1 MAKNQEKE
9 RNFILDDTRNFS
21 KDDAKVALEELE
33 VYKQGK
39 ASIDEKATVNQQW
52 WMLRHWQ
59 VLGERNEGV
68 NAGTS
73 VGSAWAVNSIIN
85 KHADMMDSF
94 PAPNILPREADDEE
108 EAKRLSDVIP
118 AILAQNDYEEVYR
131 DMSWDFSIDGAAIT
145 GVFWDSTKHDGMG
158 DIAISNIDVHNLF
171 WKPGIKDIQESDK
184 VYYVSLE
191 DVDVLKTKW
200 PNIANKIGPNEK
212 GTVTKYMHDDNIDTK
227 NCAEVVEMYY
237 KKTEMRPV
245 DLEGMDEQGNATK
258 VHVADVPRDILHY
271 AVIIGGE
278 IAFCSEN
285 EQGYENGY
293 YEHGKYPF
301 VIRRLFPIK
310 DSPWGFGYL
319 DIMKNPQKDID
330 KLDQA
335 VIKNAMAKAR
345 PRYWGKKNAAI
356 DMEKF
361 ADWNQEIVEVGSGD
375 LGKDVRLIE
384 VQDVPNGAISHLGNK
399 IDELKEVSNN
409 RDFNQGGISGGVN
422 AASAIAALQEAG
434 SKTSRDMNK
443 ELYRGCREE
452 YYLVI
457 ELIRQFYT
465 EPRSFRIDDGNGRF
479 EFIYFSNANIVDE
492 DMPTPEGFI
501 RHRRPVFDIE
511 VSAEKQS
518 PFSRAAQNET
528 IKELYGMG
536 MFAPENAVAALTTID
551 AMQFEGKDRLMQ
563 KIQENAIM
571 LQQFDAAMNLIMNL
585 AMQDDGIAAMAMQSG
600 ILSPEQMA
608 GMQTERQQAMAQGA
622 AQARAQSNRN
632 SPGTAEE
639 RAAANVKEG
648 DNSQAA
654 KQRVRAANMSTPR

>member
-1 MAKNQEKE
+1 MAKNYEQKD
-9 RNFILDDTRNFS
+9 FILDDDRKFT
-21 KDDAKVALEELE
+21 KDDAKKALEALE

-39 ASIDEKATVNQQW
+39 AYVDAKATENQIW
-52 WMLRHWQ
+52 WRLRHWQ
-59 VLGERNEGV
+59 SIKEQNEGV
-68 NAGTS
+68 KADVG

-94 PAPNILPREADDEE
+94 PAPNILPREADDEM
-108 EAKRLSDVIP
+108 EAKALTEVIP

-131 DMSWDFSIDGAAIT
+131 NMAWDFAIDGAA
-145 GVFWDSTKHDGMG
+145 VFWDSTKHDGMG
-158 DIAISNIDVHNLF
+158 DIAISNVDVHNVF
-171 WKPGIKDIQESDK
+171 WKPGIRDIQESDK
-184 VYYVSLE
+184 VYHVSLE
-191 DVDVLKTKW
+191 DVDVLRKKW
-200 PNIANKIGPNEK
+200 PNIADKIGPNEK
-212 GTVTKYMHDDNIDTK
+212 GTITKYMHDDNIDTTH
-227 NCAEVVEMYY
+227 CAEVVEMYY

-245 DLEGMDEQGNATK
+245 DLDGMDEEGNPTK
-258 VHVADVPRDILHY
+258 IHITDVPRPILHY
-271 AVIIGGE
+271 AVIIGSE
-278 IAFCSEN
+278 VAFCSEN

-301 VIRRLFPIK
+301 VIRRLFPVK
-310 DSPWGFGYL
+310 DSPYGFGYL

-375 LGKDVRLIE
+375 LGKDIQLIE
-384 VQDVPNGAISHLGNK
+384 VQDVPAGAINHLANK

-434 SKTSRDMNK
+434 SKTSRDLNK
-443 ELYRGCREE
+443 EIYRGCREE

-492 DMPTPEGFI
+492 DVVLPDGSGV

-536 MFAPENAVAALTTID
+536 MFAPENALPALVTID
-551 AMQFEGKDRLMQ
+551 AMQFEGKERLMQ
-563 KIQENAIM
+563 KIQENATI
-571 LQQFDAAMNLIMNL
+571 LQQYNAAMSLIMNL
-585 AMQDDGIAAMAMQSG
+585 AMQDPMIGQMAMQAG
-600 ILSPEQMA
+600 LASPEMMA
-608 GMQTERQQAMAQGA
+608 DMETSRQQAQ
-622 AQARAQSNRN
+622 AQAQPQRSKDV
-632 SPGTAEE
+632 GTAEE
-639 RAAANVKEG
+639 RAAANVKAG

-654 KQRVRAANMSTPR
+654 KARIRAANMTQPT

>member
-191 DVDVLKTKW
+191 DTDVLKKKW
-200 PNIANKIGPNEK
+200 PEIADKIGPNER
-212 GTVTKYMHDDNIDTK
+212 GTITKYMHDDNIDTT

-245 DLEGMDEQGNATK
+245 DLEGMDEEGNPTK
-258 VHVADVPRDILHY
+258 VHVTDIPRDILHY
-271 AVIIGGE
+271 AVIIGDE

-285 EQGYENGY
+285 EEGYENGY

-345 PRYWGKKNAAI
+345 PRYWGKKNSNI
-356 DMEKF
+356 DMDAF

-375 LGKDVRLIE
+375 LGESVRLID
-384 VQDVPNGAISHLGNK
+384 VQDVPSGAISHLANK

-465 EPRSFRIDDGNGRF
+465 EPRDFRIDDGNGRF
-479 EFIYFSNANIVDE
+479 EFIKFSNANIVDE
-492 DMPTPEGFI
+492 DRPTPEGFI

-563 KIQENAIM
+563 KIQENATI
-571 LQQFDAAMNLIMNL
+571 LQQFNAAMSLIMNL

-600 ILSPEQMA
+600 LLSPEQMA
-608 GMQTERQQAMAQGA
+608 GMQTERQQAMDRGA
-622 AQARAQSNRN
+622 AQARASSNRQGV
-632 SPGTAEE
+632 GTAEE

>member
-1 MAKNQEKE
+1 MAKNYEQKD
-9 RNFILDDTRNFS
+9 FILDDDRKFT
-21 KDDAKVALEELE
+21 KDDAKKALEALE

-39 ASIDEKATVNQQW
+39 AYVDAKATENQIW
-52 WMLRHWQ
+52 WRLRHWQ
-59 VLGERNEGV
+59 SIKEQNEGV
-68 NAGTS
+68 KADVG

-94 PAPNILPREADDEE
+94 PAPNILPREADDEM
-108 EAKRLSDVIP
+108 EAKALTEVIP

-131 DMSWDFSIDGAAIT
+131 NMAWDFAIDGAAIT

-158 DIAISNIDVHNLF
+158 DIAISNVDVHNVF
-171 WKPGIKDIQESDK
+171 WKPGIRDIQESDK
-184 VYYVSLE
+184 VYHVSLE
-191 DVDVLKTKW
+191 DVDVLRKKW
-200 PNIANKIGPNEK
+200 PNIADKIGPNEK
-212 GTVTKYMHDDNIDTK
+212 GTITKYMHDDNIDTTH
-227 NCAEVVEMYY
+227 CAEVVEMYY

-245 DLEGMDEQGNATK
+245 DLDGMDEEGNPTK
-258 VHVADVPRDILHY
+258 IHITDVPRPILHY
-271 AVIIGGE
+271 AVIIGSE
-278 IAFCSEN
+278 VAFCSEN

-301 VIRRLFPIK
+301 VIRRLFPVK
-310 DSPWGFGYL
+310 DSPYGFGYL

-375 LGKDVRLIE
+375 LGKDIQLIE
-384 VQDVPNGAISHLGNK
+384 VQDVPAGAINHLANK

-434 SKTSRDMNK
+434 SKTSRDLNK
-443 ELYRGCREE
+443 EIYRGCREE

-492 DMPTPEGFI
+492 DVVLPDGSGV

-536 MFAPENAVAALTTID
+536 MFAPENALPALVTID
-551 AMQFEGKDRLMQ
+551 AMQFEGKERLMQ
-563 KIQENAIM
+563 KIQENATI
-571 LQQFDAAMNLIMNL
+571 LQQYNAAMSLIMNL
-585 AMQDDGIAAMAMQSG
+585 AMQDPMIGQMAMQAG
-600 ILSPEQMA
+600 LASPEMMA
-608 GMQTERQQAMAQGA
+608 DMETSRQQAQ
-622 AQARAQSNRN
+622 AQAQPQRSKDV
-632 SPGTAEE
+632 GTAEE
-639 RAAANVKEG
+639 RAAANVKAG

-654 KQRVRAANMSTPR
+654 KARIRAANMTQPT

>member
-1 MAKNQEKE
+1 MSDNEK
-9 RNFILDDTRNFS
+9 RDFILDDRRKFT
-21 KDDAKVALEELE
+21 KEDALTALDDLDK
-33 VYKQGK
+33 YKQGK
-39 ASIDEKATVNQQW
+39 ASIDQKATVNQLW

-68 NAGTS
+68 NAGTD

-94 PAPNILPREADDEE
+94 PAPNVLPREADDEA
-108 EAKRLSDVIP
+108 EAEALTEVIP

-131 DMSWDFSIDGAAIT
+131 DMSWDFAIDGAAIT
-145 GVFWDSTKHDGMG
+145 GVFWDSTKNDGMG

-171 WKPGIKDIQESDK
+171 WQPGIKDLQESDK
-184 VYYVSLE
+184 VFYVSLQ
-191 DVDVLKTKW
+191 DSDTLKKKW
-200 PNIANKIGPNEK
+200 PKLKDKIGPNER
-212 GTVTKYMHDDNIDTK
+212 GTITKYMHDDNIDTT

-237 KKTEMRPV
+237 KKTEMQPINLDGV
-245 DLEGMDEQGNATK
+245 DEEGNPTQI
-258 VHVADVPRDILHY
+258 HIADVPRQILHY
-271 AVIIGGE
+271 AVIIGDE
-278 IAFCSEN
+278 VAFCSEN
-285 EQGYENGY
+285 EKGYENGY

-345 PRYWGKKNAAI
+345 PRYWGKKNADI
-356 DMEKF
+356 DMDKF
-361 ADWNQEIVEVGSGD
+361 ADWDEEIVEVGSGN
-375 LGKDVRLIE
+375 LGEAVRLIE
-384 VQDVPNGAISHLGNK
+384 VQDVPSGAINHLANK

-409 RDFNQGGISGGVN
+409 RDFNQGGISGGVS

-434 SKTSRDMNK
+434 SKTARDMNK

-465 EPRSFRIDDGNGRF
+465 EPRSFRIDDGSGRY
-479 EFIYFSNANIVDE
+479 EFIYFSNANIVEVDT
-492 DMPTPEGFI
+492 PTPEGFI
-501 RHRRPVFDIE
+501 RHRRPIFDIE

-536 MFAPENAVAALTTID
+536 LFAPENAVAALTTID
-551 AMQFEGKDRLMQ
+551 AMQFEGKDRIMQ
-563 KIQENAIM
+563 KIQENATMI
-571 LQQFDAAMNLIMNL
+571 QQFEAAMNLIAQL
-585 AMQDDGIAAMAMQSG
+585 SMQSPEIAQMAMQAG
-600 ILSPEQMA
+600 VMDPEQMA
-608 GMQTERQQAMAQGA
+608 QMQMANAPAPQG
-622 AQARAQSNRN
+622 QPTSGN
-632 SPGTAEE
+632 SVGTAEE
-639 RAAANVKEG
+639 RAAANVRAG

-654 KQRVRAANMSTPR
+654 RARIRAANMSTPR

>member
-1 MAKNQEKE
+1 MAKNQQNE

-73 VGSAWAVNSIIN
+73 VGSSWAVNSIIN

-212 GTVTKYMHDDNIDTK
+212 GTITKYMHDDNIDTT

-245 DLEGMDEQGNATK
+245 DLEGMDAEGNPTK
-258 VHVADVPRDILHY
+258 VHVTDVPRDILHY

-285 EQGYENGY
+285 EEGYENGY

-345 PRYWGKKNAAI
+345 PRYWGKKNANI
-356 DMEKF
+356 DMAKF
-361 ADWNQEIVEVGSGD
+361 ADWDEEIVEVGSGD
-375 LGKDVRLIE
+375 LGDAVRPIE
-384 VQDVPNGAISHLGNK
+384 VQDVPSGAISHLGNK

-492 DMPTPEGFI
+492 DRPTPEGFI

-528 IKELYGMG
+528 IKELYGLG

-563 KIQENAIM
+563 KIQDNAIM

-622 AQARAQSNRN
+622 AQARASSNRQGV
-632 SPGTAEE
+632 GTAEE

>member
-1 MAKNQEKE
+1 MAKNYEEK
-9 RNFILDDTRNFS
+9 NFILDDDRKFT
-21 KDDAKVALEELE
+21 KDDAKKALESLE
-33 VYKQGK
+33 VYKKGK
-39 ASIDEKATVNQQW
+39 SSIDQKATENQQW
-52 WMLRHWQ
+52 WMLRHWR
-59 VLGERNEGV
+59 VLAERNEGV
-68 NAGTS
+68 AAQVG

-94 PAPNILPREADDEE
+94 PAPNILPREADDEM
-108 EAKRLSDVIP
+108 EAKALTQVVP
-118 AILAQNDYEEVYR
+118 AILAQNDYEEIYR
-131 DMSWDFSIDGAAIT
+131 NMAWDFAIDGTAIT

-158 DIAISNIDVHNLF
+158 DIAISNVDVHNIF
-171 WKPGIKDIQESDK
+171 WKPGISDLQESDK
-184 VYYVSLE
+184 VYHVSLE
-191 DVDVLKTKW
+191 DVDVLRKKW
-200 PNIANKIGPNEK
+200 PNIADKIGPNEK
-212 GTVTKYMHDDNIDTK
+212 GTITKYMHDDNIDTT

-237 KKTEMRPV
+237 KKTEMRSV
-245 DLEGMDEQGNATK
+245 DLDGMDAEGNPTK
-258 VHVADVPRDILHY
+258 IHITDVPRPILHY

-278 IAFCSEN
+278 VAFCSEN

-293 YEHGKYPF
+293 YEHGKFPF
-301 VIRRLFPIK
+301 VIRRLFPVK
-310 DSPWGFGYL
+310 DSPYGFGYL

-356 DMEKF
+356 DMAKF

-375 LGKDVRLIE
+375 LGKDVALIE
-384 VQDVPNGAISHLGNK
+384 VQDVPAGAISHLANK
-399 IDELKEVSNN
+399 VDELKEVSNN

-434 SKTSRDMNK
+434 SKTSRDLNK
-443 ELYRGCREE
+443 EIYRGCREE

-492 DMPTPEGFI
+492 DVVMPDGSGI

-536 MFAPENAVAALTTID
+536 MFQPENALPALVTID
-551 AMQFEGKDRLMQ
+551 AMQFEGKEKLMQ
-563 KIQENAIM
+563 KIQENATI
-571 LQQFDAAMNLIMNL
+571 LQQFNAAMNLIMNL
-585 AMQDDGIAAMAMQSG
+585 AMQDPRIAQMAMQSG
-600 ILSPEQMA
+600 LASPEMMA
-608 GMQTERQQAMAQGA
+608 DMETSMQQAQPHPAE
-622 AQARAQSNRN
+622 RKKDV
-632 SPGTAEE
+632 GTAEE
-639 RAAANVKEG
+639 RAAANVKAG

-654 KQRVRAANMSTPR
+654 KARVRAANMTQPK

>member
-1 MAKNQEKE
+1 MKDKE
-9 RNFILDDTRNFS
+9 RNFILSDTRNFS

-39 ASIDEKATVNQQW
+39 ASIDQKATVNQQW
-52 WMLRHWQ
+52 WMMRHWQ

-68 NAGTS
+68 NAGTD

-94 PAPNILPREADDEE
+94 PAPNVLPREADDEL
-108 EAKRLSDVIP
+108 EARALTEVIP
-118 AILAQNDYEEVYR
+118 AILALNDYEEVYR

-171 WKPGIKDIQESDK
+171 WKPGIRDLQESDK

-191 DVDVLKTKW
+191 DVDVLKKKW

-212 GTVTKYMHDDNIDTK
+212 GTITKYMHDDNIDTT

-245 DLEGMDEQGNATK
+245 NLEGKDEEGNPTV
-258 VHVADVPRDILHY
+258 VHVTDVPRDILHY

-278 IAFCSEN
+278 VAFCSEN

-301 VIRRLFPIK
+301 VIRRLFPVK

-319 DIMKNPQKDID
+319 DIIKNPQKDID

-335 VIKNAMAKAR
+335 VIFNAMAKAR
-345 PRYWGKKNAAI
+345 PRYFGKKNANI
-356 DMEKF
+356 DMAKF
-361 ADWNQEIVEVGSGD
+361 ADWDEQIVEVGSGD
-375 LGKDVRLIE
+375 PRESVQLIE
-384 VQDVPNGAISHLGNK
+384 VQDVPAGAINHLANK

-465 EPRSFRIDDGNGRF
+465 EPRDFRIDKGNGRF
-479 EFIYFSNANIVDE
+479 EFIKFSNANIVE
-492 DMPTPEGFI
+492 DDVPTPEGLI
-501 RHRRPVFDIE
+501 RHKRPVFDIE

-536 MFAPENAVAALTTID
+536 LFQPENAMAALTTID
-551 AMQFEGKDRLMQ
+551 AMQFEGKERLMQ
-563 KIQENAIM
+563 KIQDNAVM

-585 AMQDDGIAAMAMQSG
+585 AMQDDGIAAMAMQAG
-600 ILSPEQMA
+600 LTSPEMMADAQMNA
-608 GMQTERQQAMAQGA
+608 EQ
-622 AQARAQSNRN
+622 AQAQRPAPKKG
-632 SPGTAEE
+632 PGTAEE

-654 KQRVRAANMSTPR
+654 KQRVRAANMSAPR

>member
-1 MAKNQEKE
+1 MANKNSNNE
-9 RNFILDDTRNFS
+9 NFILRDTRKFT
-21 KDDAKVALEELE
+21 KDDAKVALEDLE
-33 VYKQGK
+33 EYKQGK
-39 ASIDEKATVNQQW
+39 ASIDQKATVNQQW

-59 VLGERNEGV
+59 VLGEQNEGV

-94 PAPNILPREADDEE
+94 PAPNILPREADDQA
-108 EAKRLSDVIP
+108 EAEALTDVIP

-131 DMSWDFSIDGAAIT
+131 DMSWDFAIDGAAIT

-171 WKPGIKDIQESDK
+171 WKPGIKDIQKSDK
-184 VYYVSLE
+184 VFYVSLE
-191 DVDVLKTKW
+191 DTDVLKVKW
-200 PNIANKIGPNEK
+200 PNIANKIGPSEK
-212 GTVTKYMHDDNIDTK
+212 GTITKYIHDDNIDTT
-227 NCAEVVEMYY
+227 NCSEVVEMYY
-237 KKTEMRPV
+237 KKTEMQSV
-245 DLEGMDEQGNATK
+245 DLEGMDEEGNPTK
-258 VHVADVPRDILHY
+258 VHITDVPREILHY

-278 IAFCSEN
+278 VAFCSEN
-285 EQGYENGY
+285 EEGYENGY

-356 DMEKF
+356 DINQF
-361 ADWNQEIVEVGSGD
+361 ADWNNEIVEVGSGD
-375 LGKDVRLIE
+375 LGKDIQLMD
-384 VQDVPNGAISHLGNK
+384 VQDVPSGAITHLGNK

-479 EFIYFSNANIVDE
+479 EFIKFSNANIVEE
-492 DMPTPEGFI
+492 DVPTGEGFI

-563 KIQENAIM
+563 KIQENAVM

-585 AMQDDGIAAMAMQSG
+585 ALQNDAIAAMAMQSG
-600 ILSPEQMA
+600 LMSPEQMA
-608 GMQTERQQAMAQGA
+608 GMQTDRMEAEAKGA
-622 AQARAQSNRN
+622 AQARAAGGRNRVG
-632 SPGTAEE
+632 SAEE
-639 RAAANVKEG
+639 RAAANIKEG

-654 KQRVRAANMSTPR
+654 KARLRAANMATIG

>member
-21 KDDAKVALEELE
+21 KDDAKVALEQLE

-68 NAGTS
+68 NAGTE

-212 GTVTKYMHDDNIDTK
+212 GTITKYMHDDNIDTT

-237 KKTEMRPV
+237 KKTEMQPV

-356 DMEKF
+356 DMAKF
-361 ADWNQEIVEVGSGD
+361 ADWNEEIVEVGSGE
-375 LGKDVRLIE
+375 LGKDIALIE
-384 VQDVPNGAISHLGNK
+384 VQDVPAGAINHLANK

-479 EFIYFSNANIVDE
+479 EFIYFSNANIVEE

-536 MFAPENAVAALTTID
+536 LFQPENALPALVTID

-608 GMQTERQQAMAQGA
+608 GMQTERQQAMDRGA
-622 AQARAQSNRN
+622 AQARASSNRQGV
-632 SPGTAEE
+632 GTAEE

>member
-1 MAKNQEKE
+1 MANKNSNSD
-9 RNFILDDTRNFS
+9 NFILRDTRKFT
-21 KDDAKVALEELE
+21 KDDAKVALEDLE
-33 VYKQGK
+33 EYKQGK
-39 ASIDEKATVNQQW
+39 ASIDQKATVNQQW

-94 PAPNILPREADDEE
+94 PAPNILPREADDQA
-108 EAKRLSDVIP
+108 EAEALTDVIP
-118 AILAQNDYEEVYR
+118 AILAQNDYEKVYR
-131 DMSWDFSIDGAAIT
+131 DMSWDFAIDGAAIT

-171 WKPGIKDIQESDK
+171 WKPGIKDLQKSDK
-184 VYYVSLE
+184 VFYVSLE
-191 DVDVLKTKW
+191 DTDVLKVKW
-200 PNIANKIGPNEK
+200 PNIANKIGPSEK
-212 GTVTKYMHDDNIDTK
+212 GTITKYMHDDNIDTT
-227 NCAEVVEMYY
+227 NCSEVVEMYY
-237 KKTEMRPV
+237 KKTEMQSV
-245 DLEGMDEQGNATK
+245 DLEGMDEQGNPTK
-258 VHVADVPRDILHY
+258 VHVTDVPREILHY

-278 IAFCSEN
+278 VAFCSEN
-285 EQGYENGY
+285 EEGYENGY
-293 YEHGKYPF
+293 YEHGQYPF

-335 VIKNAMAKAR
+335 VIKNAIAKAR
-345 PRYWGKKNAAI
+345 PRYWARKNANI
-356 DMEKF
+356 DMNQF
-361 ADWNQEIVEVGSGD
+361 ADWNEELVEVGSGE
-375 LGKDVRLIE
+375 LGDAVRLMD
-384 VQDVPNGAISHLGNK
+384 VQDVPSGAISHLGNK

-479 EFIYFSNANIVDE
+479 EFIKFSNANIVEE
-492 DMPTPEGFI
+492 DVPAGEGFI

-563 KIQENAIM
+563 KIQENAVM
-571 LQQFDAAMNLIMNL
+571 LQQFNAAMNLIMNL
-585 AMQDDGIAAMAMQSG
+585 ALQNDAVAAMAMQAG
-600 ILSPEQMA
+600 LMSPEQMA
-608 GMQTERQQAMAQGA
+608 GMQTERMEAEERGA
-622 AQARAQSNRN
+622 AQARAAGGRNRVG
-632 SPGTAEE
+632 SAEE
-639 RAAANVKEG
+639 RAAANIKEG

-654 KQRVRAANMSTPR
+654 KARLRAANMATIG

>member
-1 MAKNQEKE
+1 MKDNKQE
-9 RNFILDDTRNFS
+9 NFILDDKRNFTQ
-21 KDDAKVALEELE
+21 DDAKMALEELE

-39 ASIDEKATVNQQW
+39 ISVDNKATENQLW
-52 WMLRHWQ
+52 WRLRHWQ
-59 VLGERNEGV
+59 IINEVNEGEKQGV
-68 NAGTS
+68 S

-94 PAPNILPREADDEE
+94 PAPNILPREADDEL
-108 EAKRLSDVIP
+108 EAKALTEVIP

-131 DMSWDFSIDGAAIT
+131 NMAWDFAIDGAAIT

-158 DIAISNIDVHNLF
+158 DIAISNVDVHNIF
-171 WKPGIKDIQESDK
+171 WKPGINDLQESDK
-184 VYYVSLE
+184 VYHVSLE
-191 DVDVLKTKW
+191 DVDVLKKKW
-200 PNIANKIGPNEK
+200 PKIADKIGPNEK
-212 GTVTKYMHDDNIDTK
+212 WTITKYIHDDNIDTT

-245 DLEGMDEQGNATK
+245 DIEGMDEQGNPTK
-258 VHVADVPRDILHY
+258 VHITDVPRPILHY
-271 AVIIGGE
+271 AVIISGE

-301 VIRRLFPIK
+301 VIRRLFPVK
-310 DSPWGFGYL
+310 DSPYGFGYL

-335 VIKNAMAKAR
+335 VIKNAIAKAR
-345 PRYWGKKNAAI
+345 PRYWGKKNANI
-356 DMEKF
+356 DMSKF
-361 ADWNQEIVEVGSGD
+361 ADWNEEIVEVGSGE
-375 LGKDVRLIE
+375 LGDAVRLIE
-384 VQDVPNGAISHLGNK
+384 VQDVPAGAINHLANK

-434 SKTSRDMNK
+434 SKTSRDLNK
-443 ELYRGCREE
+443 EIYRGCREE

-492 DMPTPEGFI
+492 DRPTPDGFI

-536 MFAPENAVAALTTID
+536 MFAPENAIPALTTID

-563 KIQENAIM
+563 KIQENATM
-571 LQQFDAAMNLIMNL
+571 LQQFNAAMQLIMNL
-585 AMQDDGIAAMAMQSG
+585 SMQDPMIAQMAMQAG
-600 ILSPEQMA
+600 LTSPEMMA
-608 GMQTERQQAMAQGA
+608 DMAMERQASQPQAPQK
-622 AQARAQSNRN
+622 RDSV
-632 SPGTAEE
+632 GTAEE
-639 RAAANVKEG
+639 RAAANVKAG

-654 KQRVRAANMSTPR
+654 KARVRAANMTQPR

>member
-1 MAKNQEKE
+1 MAKNMKQD
-9 RNFILDDTRNFS
+9 NFILDDKRKFT
-21 KDDAKVALEELE
+21 KDDAKKALESLD
-33 VYKQGK
+33 VYKEGK
-39 ASIDEKATVNQQW
+39 SSIDQKATENQQW

-59 VLGERNEGV
+59 ALAERNEGV
-68 NAGTS
+68 AAQVG

-94 PAPNILPREADDEE
+94 PAPNILPRETDDEM
-108 EAKRLSDVIP
+108 EAKALTQVVP
-118 AILAQNDYEEVYR
+118 AILAQNDYEEIYR
-131 DMSWDFSIDGAAIT
+131 NMAWDFAIDGTAIT

-158 DIAISNIDVHNLF
+158 DIAISNVDVHNIF
-171 WKPGIKDIQESDK
+171 WKPGIRDLQESDK

-191 DVDVLKTKW
+191 DVDVLKKKW
-200 PNIANKIGPNEK
+200 PNIADKIGPNEK
-212 GTVTKYMHDDNIDTK
+212 GTIVKYMHDDNIDTT

-237 KKTEMRPV
+237 KKTEMRSI
-245 DLEGMDEQGNATK
+245 DIEGIDAEGNATK
-258 VHVADVPRDILHY
+258 IHITDIPRPILHY

-278 IAFCSEN
+278 VAFCSEN
-285 EQGYENGY
+285 EEGYENGY
-293 YEHGKYPF
+293 YEHGKFPF
-301 VIRRLFPIK
+301 VIRRLFPVK
-310 DSPWGFGYL
+310 DSPYGFGYL

-335 VIKNAMAKAR
+335 VIKNALAKAR

-356 DMEKF
+356 NMQQF

-375 LGKDVRLIE
+375 LGKDVALIE
-384 VQDVPNGAISHLGNK
+384 VQDVPAGAISHLANK
-399 IDELKEVSNN
+399 VDELKEVSNN

-434 SKTSRDMNK
+434 SKTSRDLNK
-443 ELYRGCREE
+443 EIYRGCREE

-492 DMPTPEGFI
+492 DRPTPDGSV

-528 IKELYGMG
+528 IKELYSMG
-536 MFAPENAVAALTTID
+536 MFAPENALPALTTID
-551 AMQFEGKDRLMQ
+551 AMQFEGKEKLMQ
-563 KIQENAIM
+563 KIQENATI
-571 LQQFDAAMNLIMNL
+571 LQQFNAAMSLIMNL
-585 AMQDDGIAAMAMQSG
+585 AMQDPMIGQMAMQVG
-600 ILSPEQMA
+600 LASPEMLA
-608 GMQTERQQAMAQGA
+608 DMETNMQQASAHP
-622 AQARAQSNRN
+622 QAPKRSKDV
-632 SPGTAEE
+632 GTAEE
-639 RAAANVKEG
+639 RAAANVKAG

-654 KQRVRAANMSTPR
+654 KARVRAANMTAPR

>member
-212 GTVTKYMHDDNIDTK
+212 GTITKYMHDDNIDTT

-245 DLEGMDEQGNATK
+245 DLEGMDEEGNPTK
-258 VHVADVPRDILHY
+258 VHVTDVPRDILHY

-330 KLDQA
+330 KLDQS

-345 PRYWGKKNAAI
+345 PRYWGKKNANI
-356 DMEKF
+356 DMAKF
-361 ADWNQEIVEVGSGD
+361 ADWNEEIVEVGSGD
-375 LGKDVRLIE
+375 LGEAVRLID
-384 VQDVPNGAISHLGNK
+384 VQDVPAGAINHLANK

-571 LQQFDAAMNLIMNL
+571 LQQFEAAMNLIMNL

-608 GMQTERQQAMAQGA
+608 GMQTERQQAMDRGA
-622 AQARAQSNRN
+622 AQARASSNRQGV
-632 SPGTAEE
+632 GTAEE
-639 RAAANVKEG
+639 RAAANVKAG

>member
-1 MAKNQEKE
+1 MAKQEKE
-9 RNFILDDTRNFS
+9 RDFVLKESHSFS
-21 KDDAKVALEELE
+21 KEDAKVALEMLME
-33 VYKQGK
+33 YKEGK
-39 ASIDEKATVNQQW
+39 NYVDQKATENQQW
-52 WMLRHWQ
+52 WRLRHWQ
-59 VLGERNEGV
+59 VLAERNEGV
-68 NAGTS
+68 NADVG

-94 PAPNILPREADDEE
+94 PAPNILPREADDEI
-108 EAKRLSDVIP
+108 EAKALSDVIP

-131 DMSWDFSIDGAAIT
+131 DMAWDFAIDGTAIT
-145 GVFWDSTKHDGMG
+145 GVFWDSTKHDGLG

-184 VYYVSLE
+184 VFYVSLE

-212 GTVTKYMHDDNIDTK
+212 GTIVKYMHDDNIDTT

-245 DLEGMDEQGNATK
+245 DLEGMDENGQPTK
-258 VHVADVPRDILHY
+258 IHITDVPRDILHY

-278 IAFCSEN
+278 VAFCSEN

-301 VIRRLFPIK
+301 VIRRLFPVK
-310 DSPWGFGYL
+310 DSPCGFGYL

-330 KLDQA
+330 KLDQS
-335 VIKNAMAKAR
+335 VIYNAMAKAR
-345 PRYWGKKNAAI
+345 PRYFGKKNANI
-356 DMEKF
+356 DMAKF
-361 ADWNQEIVEVGSGD
+361 ANWDEQIVEVGSGD
-375 LGKDVRLIE
+375 PRESVMPIE
-384 VQDVPNGAISHLGNK
+384 VQDVPSGAISHLANK

-409 RDFNQGGISGGVN
+409 RDFNQGGISGGVS

-434 SKTSRDMNK
+434 SKTARDMNK

-457 ELIRQFYT
+457 ELCRQFYT
-465 EPRSFRIDDGNGRF
+465 EPRDFRIDEGNGRF
-479 EFIYFSNANIVDE
+479 EFIKFSNANIVEE
-492 DMPTPEGFI
+492 DVVTPEGFI
-501 RHRRPVFDIE
+501 RHRRPIFDIE

-536 MFAPENAVAALTTID
+536 LFQPENAIPALTTIE
-551 AMQFEGKDRLMQ
+551 AMQFEGKDKLMV

-571 LQQFDAAMNLIMNL
+571 LQQMDAAMNLIMNL
-585 AMQDDGIAAMAMQSG
+585 AMQDDGIAAMAMQAG
-600 ILSPEQMA
+600 LMSPEMMA
-608 GMQTERQQAMAQGA
+608 DAQKDRQQAEAQRQPQQGS
-622 AQARAQSNRN
+622 AQQKNKDA
-632 SPGTAEE
+632 GTPEE
-639 RAAANVKEG
+639 RAAANVKKG

-654 KQRVRAANMSTPR
+654 KERVRAANMSAPR